1 MLVGCVSS
9 AGDPIGCVSCLRT
22 RHLWL
27 PPRVTFF
34 SHIGDTH
41 CYCSSL
47 SSPSDTTRS
56 LFADG
61 HSYSDNNTH
70 SLSLSPQKV
79 TRLIC
84 VLRCPRWPVPSP
96 PPAARALR
104 IVLNFCPQKA
114 RAAAGRL
121 AMCVTAKGASRRRP
135 RHPPRCRLD
144 SDIASD
150 PPPRGRAH
158 LVESPHQGGN

>member
-1 MLVGCVSS
+1 VSPLL
-9 AGDPIGCVSCLRT
+9 ATQLDVSRVLG
-22 RHLWL
+22 L
-27 PPRVTFF
+27 VTFDCHPGSPF
-34 SHIGDTH
+34 FLTSETHIVIARLCLLLPTPLA
-41 CYCSSL
+41 L
-47 SSPSDTTRS
+47 SSQMATPILTTT
-56 LFADG
+56 L
-61 HSYSDNNTH
+61 T
-70 SLSLSPQKV
+70 LSLSPQKV